1 MLNNDFYVTYLFDSG
16 NRLLVCNYKVTG
28 KHKHISSKKKIVKYV
43 QVFLSQ
49 QVIMAFF
56 RYGFSYI

>member
-28 KHKHISSKKKIVKYV
+28 KHKHIPSKKKIVKYV
-43 QVFLSQ
+43 QIFLSQ